1 MIRSCALHGIDAFP
15 VDVEVDVLGGNL
27 PAYHVVGLPTT
38 SVREGA
44 VRIRAALEH
53 CSRAL
58 PRKKITVNLAPADR
72 KKDGAAFDLPIA
84 LAIQIAEG
92 TLAPER
98 LDGLM
103 VLGELGL
110 DGTLR
115 AVRGALAAAL
125 LARRLGLRGLVV
137 PAASADEAA
146 EVGDVEVFAAA
157 TLGEVLEA
165 FGGTAALPRRTPP
178 PFGERLAAVES
189 VDLAD
194 VRGQE
199 VARAALEVAV
209 AGGHNVLLVGPP
221 GIGKT
226 MLARRIPTILPPL
239 TRDEALEVTKI
250 YSSVGMAGTGLIVQ
264 RPFRAP
270 HHSASMAALVG
281 GGPVP
286 RPGEISLAH
295 NGVLFLDELPEFGK
309 PALEALRQPLEDR
322 RIVIGRALGSVE
334 LPASFLL
341 VGSAN
346 PCPCGYLG
354 SDVRGCRC
362 SLASIERYR
371 ARLSGPLLDRIDLQL
386 YVPAITLTELRAGA
400 AGEPSAR
407 VRDRVVEARDRQ
419 RARLASH
426 GVRLNGEMSSRSLRE
441 TCPLDRAGERV
452 LERLTQV
459 RSGLSARGVDRLIR
473 VARTIADL
481 AGDERIDAGCLLE
494 AAGYRTLDSLAQ
506 AESNRWIPR
515 EGATAG
521 GDGRGT

>member
-1 MIRSCALHGIDAFP
+1 
-15 VDVEVDVLGGNL
+15 
-27 PAYHVVGLPTT
+27 
-38 SVREGA
+38 
-44 VRIRAALEH
+44 
-53 CSRAL
+53 
-58 PRKKITVNLAPADR
+58 
-72 KKDGAAFDLPIA
+72 
-84 LAIQIAEG
+84 
-92 TLAPER
+92 
-98 LDGLM
+98 
-103 VLGELGL
+103 
-110 DGTLR
+110 
-115 AVRGALAAAL
+115 
-125 LARRLGLRGLVV
+125 
-137 PAASADEAA
+137 
-146 EVGDVEVFAAA
+146 
-157 TLGEVLEA
+157 
-165 FGGTAALPRRTPP
+165 
-178 PFGERLAAVES
+178 
-189 VDLAD
+189 
-194 VRGQE
+194 
-199 VARAALEVAV
+199 
-209 AGGHNVLLVGPP
+209 
-221 GIGKT
+221 
-226 MLARRIPTILPPL
+226 
-239 TRDEALEVTKI
+239 
-250 YSSVGMAGTGLIVQ
+250 MAGTGLVVE

-386 YVPAITLTELRAGA
+386 YVPGITLTELRAGA

-521 GDGRGT
+521 GDGGGT